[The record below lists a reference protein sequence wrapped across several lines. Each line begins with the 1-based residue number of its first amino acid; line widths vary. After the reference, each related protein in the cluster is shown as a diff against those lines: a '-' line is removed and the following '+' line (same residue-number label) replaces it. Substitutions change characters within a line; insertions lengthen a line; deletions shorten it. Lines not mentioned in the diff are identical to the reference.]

1 MVKLVY
7 FSSLDSEIKRIGLY
21 YNNRIVD
28 LSKAFR
34 VLYNAEPPNLFLDMK
49 QLIENN
55 ENSLKLIKNIIR
67 EIKDEDIS
75 KFSYE
80 PTSIIYHPPIPNP
93 EKIFCLAVNYKAH
106 GQEAGTKPPD
116 EPYVFTKFAN
126 ALVGHNNPVI
136 IPKSSKKVDYE
147 IELAVIIGKRGKYI
161 KSSEAMN
168 YVFGYTIF
176 NDVSFRDR
184 QFPPGWPKSNDHF
197 GQRWVHGK
205 GMDTAAPIGPWI
217 VTKDEIEDPYS
228 LKMIM
233 RVNGEVRQEGHTKD
247 MIFKIDKIIEYISDG
262 ITLRAGDIISTGTP
276 AGVGFTTGRYLRA
289 GDIMEAEISKIGV
302 LRNYLIEEK

>member
-184 QFPPGWPKSNDHF
+184 QFPPGWPKS
-197 GQRWVHGK
+197 
-205 GMDTAAPIGPWI
+205 
-217 VTKDEIEDPYS
+217 
-228 LKMIM
+228 
-233 RVNGEVRQEGHTKD
+233 
-247 MIFKIDKIIEYISDG
+247 
-262 ITLRAGDIISTGTP
+262 
-276 AGVGFTTGRYLRA
+276 GVFSCSHLIRY
-289 GDIMEAEISKIGV
+289 
-302 LRNYLIEEK
+302 